1 MFDDDGLR
9 ISFIYKLDKDG
20 ELPVLINIGNSEIYK
35 RFLTRKQAIRLINM
49 LSNMFNFG
57 IEL

>member
-1 MFDDDGLR
+1 MFDDDGPR

-20 ELPVLINIGNSEIYK
+20 ELPVLIGIGDSEIYK